1 MKAILVLCLL
11 ASISCGNVLTCLM
24 QDPKITKTAG
34 KIITAITQKEYQK
47 IITIL
52 SENFF
57 DIVQDVM
64 KCFTDKD
71 DDDDVVLMV
80 TAPDGCKHPFLYKT
94 CATPTIFVPDP
105 DPKTCKIFY
114 C

>member
-11 ASISCGNVLTCLM
+11 ASISCGNVLTSLM
-24 QDPKITKTAG
+24 QDPTIIKIAG
-34 KIITAITQKEYQK
+34 EIISAVTQKQYQK

-57 DIVQDVM
+57 VIVQEVM
-64 KCFTDKD
+64 KCLKD
-71 DDDDVVLMV
+71 EDDDVVLMV
-80 TAPDGCKHPFLYKT
+80 SAPAGCKHPLLYKA

-105 DPKTCKIFY
+105 DPPTCKILY

>member
-24 QDPKITKTAG
+24 QDPTIIKIAG
-34 KIITAITQKEYQK
+34 EIISAVTQKEYQK

-57 DIVQDVM
+57 VIVQEVM
-64 KCFTDKD
+64 KCLKNE
-71 DDDDVVLMV
+71 DDDVVLMV
-80 TAPDGCKHPFLYKT
+80 SAPAGCKHPLLYKT

-105 DPKTCKIFY
+105 SPSTCKILY

>member
-11 ASISCGNVLTCLM
+11 ASITCGNVLTCLM
-24 QDPKITKTAG
+24 QDQKLIKIAG
-34 KIITAITQKEYQK
+34 EIITAITQKEYEK

-57 DIVQDVM
+57 VIVQEVM
-64 KCFTDKD
+64 KCLKD
-71 DDDDVVLMV
+71 EDDDVVLMV
-80 TAPDGCKHPFLYKT
+80 SAPAGCKHPLLYKT

-105 DPKTCKIFY
+105 SPSTCKILY

>member
-11 ASISCGNVLTCLM
+11 ASITCGNVLTCLM
-24 QDPKITKTAG
+24 QDQKLIKIAG
-34 KIITAITQKEYQK
+34 EIITAITQKEYEK

-57 DIVQDVM
+57 VIVQEVM
-64 KCFTDKD
+64 KCLTDED

-80 TAPDGCKHPFLYKT
+80 SAPAGCKHPILYKT
-94 CATPTIFVPDP
+94 CATPTIFVPNP
-105 DPKTCKIFY
+105 DPPTCKIFY